1 MRLLL
6 TLLILLVV
14 DLIHGQFEE
23 ATDDSITL
31 FNGTLGVLEAN
42 RSVIQNAQ
50 FDWSLAWFR
59 LAGMTPRYKHYYLGV
74 LSMNSA
80 IEGAIDWNRW
90 GGLNDLTRYPDQ
102 NEWRG
107 SINYS
112 GGVAGY
118 SAIDPLNLKGLSP
131 LRLTLSRANR
141 SYRNRIMLTTTFQK
155 EAFDGVLSMSH
166 RGANEGY
173 YNHTPYHSTSLFAQA
188 RFRKGSFRA
197 NGFLISTQT
206 NRLSPEAHTEE
217 VWRLTSPKFYSSWG
231 YQNQDRIPFKQKD
244 HRHLQLQSSLE
255 LSYNK
260 GIFRMEGMS
269 YRRSLARHNLS
280 YSNAPSPY
288 PTYYKY
294 LPSYFQTKPFQKARL
309 MGLLDLEGGINF
321 ESLYRAN
328 QESIEARYYL
338 TSDNTVASESTIGF
352 YWEHEEGLNRFSFRF
367 QSQRE
372 NVQFF
377 KQLEDLLGAAYY
389 LNYDAFNKVRYDLLS
404 PLQKEEGEQIDY
416 SYLMGGNTLS
426 LGLNYQRRF
435 PKWEFSYHFNY
446 SNTRGRRK
454 GLMKYEFEKNDEEIT
469 SGSVGKHHEILFTVN
484 LSPKHN
490 LSFTGTHSQIPY
502 PLHEHWVNPRI
513 LSFVEKPAPEI
524 HRRLLFEYRY
534 RYRLVSLDFYGFIGR
549 QHHLYS
555 QQYFYA
561 DADLWANLVTQTT
574 YHPVAD
580 NKGWFSNLTINLTPE
595 IEFSAT
601 AYSYMNRYRS
611 NGQGLI
617 HFLPSS
623 SGLSK
628 PYSMELLSDKLA
640 VASGPSNAFTLG
652 VRYQHPQY
660 WSFTLK
666 AIGLGGTYLEPEW
679 PKYNREF
686 LEELRKY
693 TMAKPQQQQLKPL
706 TTLHFLASKSW
717 KTTFGYLQLFISAN
731 NILNRVQPIAGYGSS
746 RLIAAKDYAQD
757 LAQGVF
763 STKTWRSQGLTY
775 FLNLSLKN

>member
-1 MRLLL
+1 MRRSL
-6 TLLILLVV
+6 TLFILILI
-14 DLIHGQFEE
+14 DFTHGQF
-23 ATDDSITL
+23 ADAVDDSVSL

-42 RSVIQNAQ
+42 RSAIQNAQ
-50 FDWSLAWFR
+50 FDWSLGWFR
-59 LAGMTPRYKHYYLGV
+59 LAGLAPRYKRFYLGM

-80 IEGAIDWNRW
+80 VEGAIDWNRW

-107 SINYS
+107 SIAYS

-118 SAIDPLNLKGLSP
+118 SAIDPLNIQGLSP

-155 EAFDGVLSMSH
+155 EAFDGVLSASH

-188 RFRKGSFRA
+188 RFQKGPFRA
-197 NGFLISTQT
+197 NGFLISTRT

-217 VWRLTSPKFYSSWG
+217 IWKLTSTKFYSSWG
-231 YQNQDRIPFKQKD
+231 YQNQERFPFKQKD
-244 HRHLQLQSSLE
+244 HQHLQLQSSLE

-309 MGLLDLEGGINF
+309 MGLLDLEGGIDF
-321 ESLYRAN
+321 KRLYRAN

-352 YWEHEEGLNRFSFRF
+352 YWEHEEGLNSLSFRF

-377 KQLEDLLGAAYY
+377 KRLENLLGAAYY
-389 LNYDAFNKVRYDLLS
+389 LNYDAFNQVRYDLSS
-404 PLQKEEGEQIDY
+404 PLQKVEGEQIDY
-416 SYLMGGNTLS
+416 SYLIGGNTLS

-446 SNTRGRRK
+446 ANTRGGRK
-454 GLMKYEFEKNDEEIT
+454 GLMNYEFEKNDKEVT
-469 SGSVGKHHEILFTVN
+469 SGSVGVHHEILLGIN

-490 LSFTGTHSQIPY
+490 LSFTGTHSEIPY
-502 PLHEHWVNPRI
+502 PLHEHWLNPRN
-513 LSFVEKPAPEI
+513 LSLVEALTPQTY
-524 HRRLLFEYRY
+524 RRLLLEYRY
-534 RYRLVSLDFYGFIGR
+534 RYRLVSFDFYGFIGR
-549 QHHLYS
+549 QRHLYS
-555 QQYFYA
+555 RHNFYA
-561 DADLWANLVTQTT
+561 DADLWASLITQTT
-574 YHPVAD
+574 YHPIAN

-601 AYSYMNRYRS
+601 TYSYRNRYRS
-611 NGQGLI
+611 PGQGLI
-617 HFLPSS
+617 HFLPTS
-623 SGLSK
+623 SGSIT
-628 PYSMELLSDKLA
+628 PHAMELLSDRLV
-640 VASGPSNAFTLG
+640 VASGPLNAFTIG
-652 VRYQHPQY
+652 IRYQNPQY

-666 AIGLGGTYLEPEW
+666 AIGLGCAYLEPEW

-686 LEELRKY
+686 IEELEAY
-693 TMAKPQQQQLKPL
+693 TMAKPQQQQLDPL

-731 NILNRVQPIAGYGSS
+731 NILNRIQPIAGYGSS
-746 RLIAAKDYAQD
+746 RLITAKDYAQD

-763 STKTWRSQGLTY
+763 SSKTWRSQGLTY
-775 FLNLSLKN
+775 FLNLSFKY